1 MKTWILPFLTLALAV
16 FGIGVWTRGFSAFT
30 VFSHTLAAAGEI
42 PRPVENLT
50 MVDQDGKSFR
60 LGEKHKF
67 TLINFVYLNCPY
79 VCHKINNRLEGI
91 YTALR
96 KESIPERL
104 ELLTVSFDTERDDIS
119 KIRRYR
125 RSLGEKLTG
134 WTFALP
140 DRVSKA
146 EFERFLIDMGVWAK
160 AAPEKALINH
170 SIYLFLVSP
179 EGKIVHVFDPA
190 REDDANI
197 LRTLQRRIAA

>member
-42 PRPVENLT
+42 PRPIENLA

-91 YTALR
+91 YTTLR
-96 KESIPERL
+96 KKSIPEKL
-104 ELLTVSFDTERDDIS
+104 ELLTVSFDTERDDII
-119 KIRRYR
+119 KIKRYR
-125 RSLGEKLTG
+125 RTFGEKLTG

-146 EFERFLIDMGVWAK
+146 QFNRFLNDMGVWAK
-160 AAPEKALINH
+160 AAPGKALINH

-179 EGKIVHVFDPA
+179 EEKIIHIFDPA
-190 REDDANI
+190 REDDAQI
-197 LRTLQRRIAA
+197 LATLKRHIAA